1 MIASLTLYTL
11 GRESAPLTLSR
22 RASSPEHLLFC
33 LYTVAKGSAPHMLRK
48 EVVSVVLRHKEVSQ
62 QFTMETEGETLLC
75 AAVLVTGG
83 LLLALEV
90 FNQPDAGFDDN
101 ELDTKTR

>member
-1 MIASLTLYTL
+1 
-11 GRESAPLTLSR
+11 
-22 RASSPEHLLFC
+22 
-33 LYTVAKGSAPHMLRK
+33 
-48 EVVSVVLRHKEVSQ
+48 
-62 QFTMETEGETLLC
+62 METEEETLLC